1 MVWRV
6 LRRFGVHPNDM
17 EDAAQLVYLTLSNHL
32 AQVEDGKEASYL
44 GAVSVKIA
52 ANVRR
57 KAQRRREDPSD
68 DLEAVTTA
76 VTPEALLGHKQ
87 LRRELD
93 EALATLSEEQRA
105 VFVLFEL
112 EGFSLPEI
120 AQSLDIPLGTATSRL
135 RRARDH
141 FQTWLEGRSAAEQP

>member
-17 EDAAQLVYLTLSNHL
+17 EDAAQLVYLTLSGHL
-32 AQVEDGKEASYL
+32 QQVGEDKEASYL
-44 GAVSVKIA
+44 AAVSVKVA

-57 KAQRRREDPSD
+57 KAQRRREEPSVAD
-68 DLEAVTTA
+68 SLTTSL
-76 VTPEALLGHKQ
+76 TPEALLDQKQ
-87 LRRELD
+87 RRRELD
-93 EALATLSEEQRA
+93 RGLDTLSEEQRA
-105 VFVLFEL
+105 VFVLYEL

-120 AQSLDIPLGTATSRL
+120 AEALAIPLGTATSRL

-141 FQTWLEGRSAAEQP
+141 FQTWLEARDAR